1 MGPEMATGGR
11 LIKSAALANG
21 LKLPYA
27 EQGDRS
33 GVPVVFLHAF
43 ADSWR
48 SFERVLPCLPRSIR
62 ALAPTQRGHG
72 DADRPASSYGV
83 EDFTA
88 DLGAFMEAIGL
99 EAAVIVASSSAS
111 LTAQRFAAQRPGR
124 TLGLAFIGA
133 PRSLGD
139 KPGLATF
146 LDEVR
151 QFRGPIDPAFVRE
164 FVEATVCGP
173 VPPAFLE
180 MVIAEN
186 LKVPVAVWKATLEG
200 LVQAIPATETATI
213 TASTVILWG
222 DCDEFLPRGDQE
234 ALAAAI
240 PGSRLVVY
248 EGTGH
253 VVHWEQPERV
263 AADLVALVERV
274 RASSRSF

>member
-62 ALAPTQRGHG
+62 AIAPTQRGHG
-72 DADRPASSYGV
+72 DADRPGSGYGV

-111 LTAQRFAAQRPGR
+111 LTAQRFAAQHPGR

-133 PRSLGD
+133 PRSLRD

-151 QFRGPIDPAFVRE
+151 QFRDPIDPAIVRE
-164 FVEATVCGP
+164 FVEATVRGP

-186 LKVPVAVWKATLEG
+186 LKVPAAVWKATLED
-200 LVQAIPATETATI
+200 LV
-213 TASTVILWG
+213 
-222 DCDEFLPRGDQE
+222 E

-274 RASSRSF
+274 RASSRSI